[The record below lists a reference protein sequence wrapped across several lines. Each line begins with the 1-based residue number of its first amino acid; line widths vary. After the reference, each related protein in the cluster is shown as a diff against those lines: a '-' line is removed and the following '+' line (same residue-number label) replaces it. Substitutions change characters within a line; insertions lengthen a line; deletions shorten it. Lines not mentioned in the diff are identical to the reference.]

1 MIVIFALG
9 NPGKKF
15 QFTRHNIGFQI
26 ADKLIQDFNINPSQ
40 KDKNKEIYK
49 GAIGNFNCL
58 IVKSLTFMNLSG
70 NTVRQITSFYKIDL
84 EECWVLHDDLDLM
97 FGKIKVKSGG
107 SNGGHKGLESID
119 VLNGNQYNRLRFG
132 IGRPSKKN
140 LVEKYVLNKFNV
152 QEKKTVLQ
160 AVQLISDNFYLLLNK
175 KKEKFITKI
184 SQELN
189 TKKKNLKANGF

>member
-26 ADKLIQDFNINPSQ
+26 ADKLIQDFNISLSQ

-70 NTVRQITSFYKIDL
+70 NTVD
-84 EECWVLHDDLDLM
+84 
-97 FGKIKVKSGG
+97 
-107 SNGGHKGLESID
+107 
-119 VLNGNQYNRLRFG
+119 
-132 IGRPSKKN
+132 
-140 LVEKYVLNKFNV
+140 
-152 QEKKTVLQ
+152 
-160 AVQLISDNFYLLLNK
+160 A
-175 KKEKFITKI
+175 
-184 SQELN
+184 
-189 TKKKNLKANGF
+189 